1 MMKYFTILL
10 FFFCNCILAQ
20 SSDNSI
26 NRTNIKANFSM
37 KVLEAYEENSFSK
50 VSDFYQFL
58 EIYSDQN
65 SSETL
70 RNQVKENIYS
80 LYKNNS
86 QVTDF
91 FSSEKITLEKL
102 LENSKAKGLKFEVKN
117 IQKEIT
123 SNNFWTNSYSLKI
136 SDGKEIM
143 QKKVT
148 QKVYFYPE
156 EKSFGSKKKE
166 VWIIL
171 LGDF

>member
-1 MMKYFTILL
+1 
-10 FFFCNCILAQ
+10 
-20 SSDNSI
+20 
-26 NRTNIKANFSM
+26 M